1 MNKLNKSLPAE
12 FARRAKSVAARAGTA
27 VAGLA
32 FGGMA
37 LAQTDPSP
45 AEQVVTAINGG
56 KTDAILIAT
65 TVVLALWAIWSIYL
79 LRRKG

>member
-12 FARRAKSVAARAGTA
+12 FARRAKKVAAKAGTA
-27 VAGLA
+27 VVALGY
-32 FGGMA
+32 GGMA
-37 LAQTDPSP
+37 LAQTDTP
-45 AEQVVTAINGG
+45 AEQVVTAINAG
-56 KTDAILIAT
+56 KTDAVLIAT

>member
-1 MNKLNKSLPAE
+1 MNKFNKSLSAE

-32 FGGMA
+32 YGGMA
-37 LAQTDPSP
+37 LAQTATP
-45 AEQVVTAINGG
+45 AEQVVTEINAG
-56 KTDAILIAT
+56 KTDALLIAT